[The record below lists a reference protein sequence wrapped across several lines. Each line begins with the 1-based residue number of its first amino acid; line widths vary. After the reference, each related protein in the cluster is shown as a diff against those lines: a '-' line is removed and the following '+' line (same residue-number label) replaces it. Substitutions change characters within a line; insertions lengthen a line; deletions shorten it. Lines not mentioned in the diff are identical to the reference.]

1 MGSQTVG
8 HSACFIPTALDTG
21 HGRTYGQDQTY
32 TDLGG
37 LPMKKRLGGLAIA
50 VAAVIGFTS
59 PAAAVPVKSGRRHTR
74 LRQRHHDGRVDDVPV
89 HRLRRNRRFRSGLR
103 RRRRRDDAVPR
114 LRGGPWRLV
123 DVLLADAGNVQ
134 DHRQLLPRR
143 RAAFHR
149 LRLHRGGSS
158 TDGTTP
164 PPAPTTAAPVP
175 TTAAPGPGPAPT
187 TAPPGPVPTTTPALP
202 GATTTSVV
210 GALAPATTSGASVSG
225 AGALPAT
232 GQDNTALLAA
242 AGALLAI
249 GTTLVLV
256 RRRPA

>member
-1 MGSQTVG
+1 
-8 HSACFIPTALDTG
+8 
-21 HGRTYGQDQTY
+21 
-32 TDLGG
+32 
-37 LPMKKRLGGLAIA
+37 MKKRLGGLAIA

-59 PAAAVPVKSGRRHTR
+59 PAAAVPAGPIVVTPGYKGVITTNEPTTFEFTGCAGTIEFVLFYFVDGVEVTR
-74 LRQRHHDGRVDDVPV
+74 FLGSVPGPNGSWTFSSPTPGTFKIITNCFVDGELDSVDFVFIEVVP
-89 HRLRRNRRFRSGLR
+89 
-103 RRRRRDDAVPR
+103 P
-114 LRGGPWRLV
+114 PV
-123 DVLLADAGNVQ
+123 D
-134 DHRQLLPRR
+134 
-143 RAAFHR
+143 
-149 LRLHRGGSS
+149 
-158 TDGTTP
+158 TTA

-187 TAPPGPVPTTTPALP
+187 TAPALP

-210 GALAPATTSGASVSG
+210 GALAPPTTQGASVSG